1 MNPRST
7 EHAPLWERLA
17 EPQPR
22 CESHNTEALVRHR
35 LEGWKTALHTG
46 VDEDVAVRCKVA
58 GYSLSAALKELGL
71 RRDASTES
79 VPRSLR
85 LRRRPRI
92 KPSNSVDTIPF
103 GDILLPIAERAVQD
117 LRRSLSR
124 ESQALFSVVA
134 FECLKINLLENL
146 SFISHHALLNEF
158 SLMRALRK
166 SSDQGNLATTQ
177 SSSRTIYGMF
187 CSSLAVDEGARFYHN
202 YPVVRRL
209 FTLKIRQWKRCCRA
223 LIKHFFEDRE
233 CIQRELGL
241 TCFDFV
247 EHLTLGLS
255 DPHRGGRS
263 VAILRAPSGERVV
276 YKPRRLS
283 LEIGFSRLLAHVNQH
298 LQGEGLRG
306 FRMMSRGDHGWC
318 EYVENTQ
325 LTDND
330 QIAAFFYRAG
340 ILLAIMHSLR
350 ATDCHFEN
358 IACWNGFPVLID
370 LETICHQDN
379 NLLFNSSDIKGIGA
393 PFFHS
398 VTRVGLLPALRNDP
412 DAMEL
417 SPLAPE
423 AIQLQHLSRM
433 YEHIGSDRMALR
445 EVSEARAIP
454 TFVGDQHSVPH
465 HSMVSELKRGFR
477 AGYTAVV
484 QSKTKLLGSEGLL
497 SSMRGEEC
505 RFVARNTQLYGW
517 LSQRSLE
524 SHVLRS
530 GIDRSIEFERL
541 FRGALQGPKQK
552 AWFKVAEA
560 ERKSLE
566 CLDIPHF
573 TTRLSDRH
581 LRSNGRIVASNLF
594 ERTPLELV
602 SERIERMGPDDL
614 TSQLAI
620 IEMLF
625 AQKNPGPTTPRP
637 VKPVALPSIEAAL
650 RDSSSHVADRIW
662 RHRVLQQDGSPS
674 WLTLHPLLKGGL
686 YKVMPGGPGLYH
698 GSAGIGLF
706 YAAHF
711 AITQDEQSRERSR
724 AAFANALDTHALKAL
739 LAGGHID
746 MGEGISG
753 IAYALCRGADLL
765 GDPNLGR
772 RAVELLLQIPEST
785 IVRETQAVCVVSG
798 LAGLLLTLDV
808 VLQRVPNRKV
818 RTMMSL
824 VADCMVG
831 RAVELVP
838 DVSVWRGSKGEILS
852 GFAHGSV
859 GIAYALARA
868 ARNGCD
874 GGLRTVARKGFQHA
888 IDAYDIKLGNWVEG
902 RTELN
907 GQSTACSW
915 CHGAIGV
922 GLGIACEDDGSLEG
936 MALAQARALDVLK
949 NDLEK
954 GPPTQSLCCGS
965 AGALELLLNVPK
977 TKLSVSL
984 SNGIVDSLL
993 DADSHHCIAGNSA
1006 KVLMPGLFNGSGG
1019 IAYQLL
1025 RCLEPGRIPSVL
1037 LLN

>member
-1 MNPRST
+1 MNSKNA
-7 EHAPLWERLA
+7 EYAPLWERLG
-17 EPQPR
+17 EPHPRREVLNPQALVDHRLQGWKIALNTSDDKALAIR
-22 CESHNTEALVRHR
+22 CE
-35 LEGWKTALHTG
+35 
-46 VDEDVAVRCKVA
+46 VA
-58 GYSLSAALKELGL
+58 GYSFSAALEELGL
-71 RRDASTES
+71 RGGDSTES
-79 VPRSLR
+79 VPRSLS
-85 LRRRPRI
+85 LRRCHRLQ
-92 KPSNSVDTIPF
+92 PSKSVDTISF
-103 GDILLPIAERAVQD
+103 GDILLPIAERAVRD
-117 LRRSLSR
+117 LHRSLSS

-158 SLMRALRK
+158 TLMRTLRK
-166 SSDQGNLATTQ
+166 SSDQENLSTSQAT
-177 SSSRTIYGMF
+177 SRTIYGIF
-187 CSSLAVDEGARFYHN
+187 CSSLSVDEGARFYHN

-209 FTLKIRQWKRCCRA
+209 FTLKIRQWKRCCRS
-223 LIKHFFEDRE
+223 LIRHFSEDRE

-241 TCFDFV
+241 TRFDSV
-247 EHLTLGLS
+247 DHLTLGLS
-255 DPHRGGRS
+255 DPHRGGYS
-263 VAILRAPSGERVV
+263 VAILRAPSGDRVV

-283 LEIGFSRLLAHVNQH
+283 LEIGFSRVITHVNQY
-298 LQGEGLRG
+298 LQGDGLRG
-306 FRMMSRGDHGWC
+306 FGMMSRGDHGWC
-318 EYVENTQ
+318 EYVENSQ

-340 ILLAIMHSLR
+340 ILLAILHSLR

-370 LETICHQDN
+370 LETLCHQDN

-398 VTRVGLLPALRNDP
+398 VTRVGLLPAVRNDP

-423 AIQLQHLSRM
+423 AIQPQHLSRM
-433 YEHIGSDRMALR
+433 YEHSGTDRMALR

-454 TFVGDQHSVPH
+454 TLVGEQHSVPRH
-465 HSMVSELKRGFR
+465 AMVSELKRGFT
-477 AGYTAVV
+477 AGYTAVL
-484 QSKTKLLGSEGLL
+484 QGKAELLGSEGLL
-497 SSMRGEEC
+497 SSLRSEEC

-517 LSQRSLE
+517 LSQRCLE
-524 SHVLRS
+524 SHLLRS
-530 GIDRSIEFERL
+530 GIDRSIELERL

-560 ERKSLE
+560 ERKALE

-602 SERIERMGPDDL
+602 SERIERMGSDDL
-614 TSQLAI
+614 NSQLAI
-620 IEMLF
+620 VEMLF
-625 AQKNPGPTTPRP
+625 AQKNLGPTTPRP
-637 VKPVALPSIEAAL
+637 VRPVALPSVESSL
-650 RDSSSHVADRIW
+650 RDSSSDVGDRIW
-662 RHRVLQQDGSPS
+662 RHRVLQLDGSPS

-711 AITQDEQSRERSR
+711 AVTQDERSRERSR
-724 AAFANALDTHALKAL
+724 AAFANALDAHTLSAL

-765 GDPNLGR
+765 GDPKLGR

-785 IVRETQAVCVVSG
+785 IARETQAVCVVSG

-808 VLQRVPNRKV
+808 VLQRVSNHKLRAV
-818 RTMMSL
+818 MSL
-824 VADCMVG
+824 VAECIIG
-831 RAVELVP
+831 RATEVVP
-838 DVSVWRGSKGEILS
+838 NVSVWRGPEGEILA

-859 GIAYALARA
+859 GVAYALARA
-868 ARNGCD
+868 ARHCGD
-874 GGLRTVARKGFQHA
+874 TGLRTAARKGFQHA
-888 IDAYDIKLGNWVEG
+888 IDAYDLTLGNWVEG

-907 GQSTACSW
+907 GQPTACSW

-922 GLGIACEDDGSLEG
+922 GLGIACEGDESLQG
-936 MALAQARALDVLK
+936 VALAQARALDILK

-965 AGALELLLNVPK
+965 AGALDFLLNVPE

-993 DADSHHCIAGNSA
+993 DTDSHLCIAGNSA

-1019 IAYQLL
+1019 VAYQLL
-1025 RCLEPGRIPSVL
+1025 RFIEPERIPSVL